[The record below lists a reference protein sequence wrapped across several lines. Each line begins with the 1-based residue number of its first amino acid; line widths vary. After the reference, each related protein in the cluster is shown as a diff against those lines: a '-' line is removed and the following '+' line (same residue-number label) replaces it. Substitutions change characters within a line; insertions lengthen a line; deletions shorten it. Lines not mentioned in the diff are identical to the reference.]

1 MRTHD
6 VLTDITGYG
15 GKEAGD
21 AMELYIA
28 FSSVDLLPE
37 SFEANAEIQDA
48 QVWALFVFCLST
60 LDGTRRPNHV
70 ANELLRDGVNAWTNP
85 EDENSNAVSFLHD
98 VFTDFDKCMQVDHIL
113 FNRSWQVMR
122 VTFKDGTE
130 VYFRNKSAAAPWT
143 SGQVL
148 SINDDQ
154 TTVRDSFTLF
164 SIAAFF
170 CGHKERM
177 YSDES
182 DPRGTVTP
190 LKVVGHKF
198 KV

>member
-6 VLTDITGYG
+6 VLTNIAGYG
-15 GKEAGD
+15 GKEHAE
-21 AMELYIA
+21 AMELFIA
-28 FSSVDLLPE
+28 FSSVDLLPD
-37 SFEANAEIQDA
+37 SFDADAEIQDA

-70 ANELLRDGVNAWTNP
+70 ANELVKDGVSAWTNP
-85 EDENSNAVSFLHD
+85 EDENSNAVSFLHS
-98 VFTDFDKCMQVDHIL
+98 VFTDFDKCMQLDHVL

-122 VTFKDGTE
+122 ATFKDGTE
-130 VYFRNKSAAAPWT
+130 VHFRNKSAAAPWS

-154 TTVRDSFTLF
+154 TTVRDSYWLF

-170 CGHKERM
+170 CGHKSRI
-177 YSDES
+177 YDDES

-190 LKVVGHKF
+190 PKVEGHKF
-198 KV
+198 KA